1 MNGDIDPKKIC
12 LLHFGQVGD
21 VIMAFSALNAIRKR
35 FPDSEI
41 HLIGGKTPAK
51 LVGDLQLVDQVTAV
65 DRYRLL
71 RGPKIR
77 SIKEIL
83 QLVSDV
89 RRERFDLVIDL
100 HSLYETNLLGFLS
113 VAKKRLFASRQN
125 RSIDFLSNFRP
136 RPVSYD
142 PSKHLSEIYHDVIA
156 PLDIKQAKD
165 FALDIDPLLVER
177 IRAHHFQNNTG
188 KLMIGIAVGAGHPS
202 RTWALDKFCELAGRL
217 SKTKNAEIFIFL
229 GPEEEKIT
237 DQITEKFLGI
247 AATVS
252 GLSLIEL
259 AAACKSLDLFVGN
272 DTGTTHL
279 AAAVGVPVVSITDLR
294 APSTYFP
301 RGRQTLVVNTDTII
315 DIAVEDVWQAC
326 IDLLARSTEKKSGKK
341 EEPKENQSE

>member
-1 MNGDIDPKKIC
+1 MNGDIDPKKVC
-12 LLHFGQVGD
+12 VLHFGQVGD
-21 VIMAFSALNAIRKR
+21 VIMAFAALNAIRKR
-35 FPDSEI
+35 FSDSEI
-41 HLIGGKTPAK
+41 HMIGGKTPAK
-51 LVGDLQLVDQVTAV
+51 LVGDLRLVDKVTAV

-71 RGPKIR
+71 RGPKAR

-83 QLVSDV
+83 QLVRDV

-113 VAKKRLFASRQN
+113 GAKKRLFASRQN

-142 PSKHLSEIYHDVIA
+142 PSKHLSEIYQDVIA
-156 PLDIKQAKD
+156 PLAIKQARD
-165 FALDIDPLLVER
+165 FALVIDPLLVER
-177 IRAHHFQNNTG
+177 IRASHFQNKTG
-188 KLMIGIAVGAGHPS
+188 KVMIGIAVGAGHPS
-202 RTWALDKFCELAGRL
+202 RTWDLDKFCELAGRL
-217 SKTKNAEIFIFL
+217 SKNKNAEIFIFL
-229 GPEEEKIT
+229 GPEEENNI
-237 DQITEKFLGI
+237 DQITAKFFGI
-247 AATVS
+247 ASTVS

-279 AAAVGVPVVSITDLR
+279 AAAVGIPVISITDSR

-301 RGRQTLVVNTDTII
+301 RGRQTRVVNTDTIT

-326 IDLLARSTEKKSGKK
+326 IDLLGISTENKSRKK
-341 EEPKENQSE
+341 EEPKEN